1 MPTIQEQFDLS
12 GKSALITG
20 GTGWL
25 GTAFSEAMAESGAS
39 VMVGS
44 RDLERAQAAA
54 SKLPKSGG
62 AEHHGVRLDQMEP
75 EPLNQGFKDAVAA
88 MGKIDILV
96 NNGLE
101 GCPNDWTDA
110 TFEQFARHQVN
121 NAGYFELAR
130 LLRNHAVERKAPG
143 SIVMLGSMYGV
154 VASYP
159 DAYEGVSVASP
170 VAYHALKGGTIHMT
184 RHLAAYWAKDNVRV
198 NCLSPGPF
206 PIDNDI
212 PAEMERRLCSKNP
225 MKRMG
230 RPHELKGALILL
242 ISDAGSYITGQNIL
256 VDGGWTAW

>member
-12 GKSALITG
+12 GKTALITG

-25 GTAFSEAMAESGAS
+25 GTAFSEALAEVGAS
-39 VMVGS
+39 VVIGS
-44 RDLERAQAAA
+44 RDVERAQAAA
-54 SKLPKSGG
+54 AKLPEFGG
-62 AEHHGVRLDQMEP
+62 ATHHGVRLDQMEP
-75 EPLNQGFKDAVAA
+75 QALNQGFKDAVAVA
-88 MGKIDILV
+88 GKIDILV

-101 GCPNDWTDA
+101 SCPKELADT
-110 TFEQFARHQVN
+110 TFERFARQQVN

-130 LLRNHAVERKAPG
+130 LLRDHAVERKAPARIVMIG
-143 SIVMLGSMYGV
+143 SIYGV
-154 VASYP
+154 VASDP
-159 DAYEGVSVASP
+159 DANERVNVASP

-184 RHLAAYWAKDNVRV
+184 RHLAVYWAKDNVRV

-206 PIDNDI
+206 PKDGNIS
-212 PAEMERRLCSKNP
+212 AEMEQQLCSKNP

-242 ISDAGSYITGQNIL
+242 VSEAGSYITGQNIL